1 MKKCFLGCLIAA
13 AILAAPWSG
22 AVNAAIVPLS
32 DLLAEG
38 ATIQSGDKIFSDFTY
53 LKTGDMPAAE
63 QVNVETIQDGEGD
76 HGIRIQGGFVDQ
88 AGGDASDALI
98 TFNVSVPVAS
108 GLLISGAKLS
118 SNPAVFAGDPS
129 SLASVTETFIPTIID
144 NKLVVYDFG
153 EGDDKL
159 LDQITF
165 AQGYATL
172 PVQKD
177 IILHAIGDT
186 GAVTMSFV
194 DQTFA
199 QVPEPSGLLLA
210 LAGLLGLAGIRRRR
224 A

>member
-1 MKKCFLGCLIAA
+1 MKIRLLGCLIAA
-13 AILAAPWSG
+13 VLAVPWSG
-22 AVNAAIVPLS
+22 TASAAIVPLS
-32 DLLAEG
+32 DLLADG

-53 LKTGDMPAAE
+53 LKTGDMPTAE
-63 QVNVETIQDGEGD
+63 NVNVETIQDGDGD
-76 HGIRIQGGFVDQ
+76 YGIRIQGGFADQ

-98 TFNVSVPVAS
+98 TFNVSTPVDS
-108 GLLISGAKLS
+108 GLLINGAKLS

-159 LDQITF
+159 LDQMTF

-194 DQTFA
+194 DQTFS
-199 QVPEPSGLLLA
+199 QIPEPSSLVLA
-210 LAGLLGLAGIRRRR
+210 ALGFLGLGALRRRG
-224 A
+224 

>member
-13 AILAAPWSG
+13 AILAAPWIGS
-22 AVNAAIVPLS
+22 VTAAIVPLS
-32 DLLAEG
+32 DLLTDG

-53 LKTGDMPAAE
+53 LQTGDMPTGE
-63 QVNVETIQDGEGD
+63 NVNVETIQDGDGYY
-76 HGIRIQGGFVDQ
+76 GIRIQGGFVDQ

-98 TFNVSVPVAS
+98 TFNVSVPDGS
-108 GLLISGAKLS
+108 GQLISGAKLS
-118 SNPAVFAGDPS
+118 SNPAVFADDPS
-129 SLASVTETFIPTIID
+129 SLASVTETFIPSIID

-159 LDQITF
+159 LDQISF
-165 AQGYATL
+165 ADGYTTL

-177 IILHAIGDT
+177 IILHAIGDS

-194 DQTFA
+194 DQTFP
-199 QVPEPSGLLLA
+199 QVPEPSSLVLA
-210 LAGLLGLAGIRRRR
+210 MGGLLGFGGLRRRR